1 MTQRTYPTEM
11 LDAFIKEAKEAEKAF
26 RAGGVRDA
34 GKSSETRKRVSGGQ
48 IYSQPAPSTHQTTP
62 SLVASQKMTPPP
74 PVT

>member
-1 MTQRTYPTEM
+1 MTRRAYPIQM
-11 LDAFIKEAKEAEKAF
+11 LEAFIKEAKEAEKPF
-26 RAGGVRDA
+26 QAGGVRSA

-48 IYSQPAPSTHQTTP
+48 IYSQPAPSTHATTP